1 MSKKHKNGKKT
12 ASRKR
17 KSGFGAFLL
26 CLIVFGLLAA
36 GARYLAFEPVKV
48 TTDAMQPAYEQG
60 DIVLINK
67 LADVGRLTRGDLVYA
82 SFSRDSAR
90 LIRWVAGV
98 AGDLVDVREDG
109 KFLVPADGSDEI
121 SLGEAPALT
130 YGEIPANTYLLLC
143 LNEGARDAVDSRELG
158 LVLKRSLIGTPIR
171 AVWPLSRLLAD

>member
-60 DIVLINK
+60 DVVLINK

-82 SFSRDSAR
+82 
-90 LIRWVAGV
+90 
-98 AGDLVDVREDG
+98 
-109 KFLVPADGSDEI
+109 K
-121 SLGEAPALT
+121 
-130 YGEIPANTYLLLC
+130 
-143 LNEGARDAVDSRELG
+143 
-158 LVLKRSLIGTPIR
+158 
-171 AVWPLSRLLAD
+171 